1 MFVFFRHLLSDQTDP
16 FNRSPLTMDLVK
28 PHDELRE
35 KIQAW
40 LEEQRASRKSV
51 ETASSE
57 ETSGAA
63 S

>member
-1 MFVFFRHLLSDQTDP
+1 
-16 FNRSPLTMDLVK
+16 MDLVK